1 MRNKLYN
8 ENIDKQELKK
18 EGMMNLE
25 QIKID

>member
-1 MRNKLYN
+1 MRDKLYN